1 MSHIVRSS
9 RFRSRSLLAAA
20 VAAVFAGAM
29 APAQAAAPFAK
40 FQAPGFYRTTLGDFE
55 VTVLNDGTLDLPV
68 SKLLKQPEAKTKAAL
83 DKSFLK
89 EPLQTSVNAFLINT
103 GSKLVLIDTGAA
115 GLFGPTAGQLAASL
129 KASGYT
135 PDQVD
140 EIYITH
146 MHSDHVGGLAS
157 KDQRVFPNAIVRAGK
172 QDADYYLNQA
182 NLDQAKPDDKSAFE
196 GPMVSLTP
204 YVKAGKFQPITA
216 NGELVPGIRSQFNGG
231 HTLGHISYVVESK
244 GQKLVLLGDL
254 LHVQSVQFDDPNVGI
269 VFDTDS
275 KVAIRERNAAF
286 AAAAK
291 GGYLV
296 GAAHLSFPAL
306 GHVRTSGKAYQ
317 FVPVSYTQPR

>member
-1 MSHIVRSS
+1 MINIARSS
-9 RFRSRSLLAAA
+9 RVAMATAAAA
-20 VAAVFAGAM
+20 VLAGAM
-29 APAQAAAPFAK
+29 APVQAAAPFAK

-68 SKLLKQPEAKTKAAL
+68 SKLLKQPEAKTRAAL

-103 GSKLVLIDTGAA
+103 GSKLILVDSGA
-115 GLFGPTAGQLAASL
+115 GSLFGPNLGKFAANL
-129 KASGYT
+129 KAAGYT

-172 QDADYYLNQA
+172 QDADYYLSQA
-182 NLDQAKPDDKSAFE
+182 NLDQAKPDAKANFE

-216 NGELVPGIRSQFNGG
+216 NGELAPGIRSQFNGG

-269 VFDTDS
+269 AFDTDS
-275 KVAIRERNAAF
+275 SVAIKERNAAF

-306 GHVRTSGKAYQ
+306 GHVRANGKAYQ